1 MTNEQKIKIAE
12 SCGLTFDKMIKDD
25 DGAEYPQFIGTDK
38 QWKAYE
44 EEFERQESIIEFDLQ
59 EARRYGI
66 NNEPW
71 PDKVEDIKL

>member
-12 SCGLTFDKMIKDD
+12 SCGLNCYKHKD
-25 DGAEYPQFIGTDK
+25 GELEFMGTDK

-44 EEFERQESIIEFDLQ
+44 DELERQESIIEFDLQ

-66 NNEPW
+66 NN
-71 PDKVEDIKL
+71 